1 MMDLWIKA
9 LHVMSVIA
17 WMAGIFYLPRLYV
30 YHVTATP
37 GGELSETLKT
47 MERKLLKVIMT
58 PAMIATWVFGIWIAV
73 LTDAFTET
81 WFQLKFVAVIAMTV
95 FHAVASTWRKEF
107 EADAN
112 TRSERFYRLA
122 NEVPTLLMVV
132 IVLLVVVRPI

>member
-1 MMDLWIKA
+1 MMELWIKA